1 MVAIDHSNFLDRR
14 EFLLRGLDFF
24 VNPPAV
30 NQQDQLYTLRWWA
43 SKKVA
48 DQETRDAMISIIDG
62 LLGEQAPPKPLVP
75 LYPGPEFPVVGRP
88 ILADGIDAYVR
99 SADPRWIRGI
109 TVHHTAAPSLAQRP
123 SGFLETHMHN
133 LRTYYKGLGWS
144 AGPHFFVDEDQAWAF
159 SPLTKPGIHA
169 KSFNRTH
176 IGIEMLGDY
185 DREDPWSGRGL
196 QVLTMTASIVAE
208 LLRSLNLDV
217 SAVNFHREDPK
228 SDKSCPGR
236 RIEKTKFLQ
245 LVQA

>member
-1 MVAIDHSNFLDRR
+1 MVAIDHSIFLDRR

-30 NQQDQLYTLRWWA
+30 NQHDQLYTLRWWA

-62 LLGEQAPPKPLVP
+62 LLGEQAPPKPLIP

-99 SADPRWIRGI
+99 SADPRWVRGI
-109 TVHHTAAPSLAQRP
+109 TIHHTAAPSLAQRP

-133 LRTYYKGLGWS
+133 FRSYYRGLGWS
-144 AGPHFFVDEDQAWAF
+144 SGPHFFIDEDQAWAF
-159 SPLTKPGIHA
+159 SPIAKPGIHA

-196 QVLTMTASIVAE
+196 QVLTMTAAIVAE
-208 LLRSLNLDV
+208 LLRSLNLDL

-228 SDKSCPGR
+228 SDKTCPGR
-236 RIEKTKFLQ
+236 RIEKAKFLQ
-245 LVQA
+245 II